1 MRFFLFRPKSLISR
15 QNGFTLIETLVA
27 IMILSISL
35 VVIMQL
41 FSGGLK
47 AGKLS
52 DDYLNG
58 IFHAREKMEE
68 LLMSGNLLPGTYSGA
83 FEDGY
88 QWAAVLDIAENPAET
103 EEEAAISEKMPV
115 MLVTINLA
123 VTWTSGLREKS
134 YRLSTATL
142 IDKQPVTE
150 ETRDV

>member
-1 MRFFLFRPKSLISR
+1 MFRPKSLISR

-41 FSGGLK
+41 FSRGLK

-68 LLMSGNLLPGTYSGA
+68 LLMSGNLLPGIYSGA

-103 EEEAAISEKMPV
+103 EEEAAISEKC
-115 MLVTINLA
+115 
-123 VTWTSGLREKS
+123 R
-134 YRLSTATL
+134 
-142 IDKQPVTE
+142 
-150 ETRDV
+150 

>member
-1 MRFFLFRPKSLISR
+1 
-15 QNGFTLIETLVA
+15 
-27 IMILSISL
+27 MILSISL

-52 DDYLNG
+52 DDYLSG

-68 LLMSGNLLPGTYSGA
+68 LLMSDNLLPGSYSGA

-115 MLVTINLA
+115 
-123 VTWTSGLREKS
+123 
-134 YRLSTATL
+134 
-142 IDKQPVTE
+142 
-150 ETRDV
+150 